1 MSNIEKIKA
10 EIERLYDGEAPKH
23 DQQCEFEDGYFT
35 GIATIS
41 KFIDSLPDEEPSKD
55 LEEEIERYFYYE
67 YTDNTPNEAIARHF
81 AEWGRKQV
89 LQEIYDGKIHPV
101 DSITAAWL

>member
-1 MSNIEKIKA
+1 MSSIKETIKA

-41 KFIDSLPDEEPSKD
+41 KFIDSLPDNDSLDESKIASKD
-55 LEEEIERYFYYE
+55 IEEEMDRMWLNWCEDVDYLSYLS
-67 YTDNTPNEAIARHF
+67 IARYF
-81 AEWGRKQV
+81 AEWGAKH
-89 LQEIYDGKIHPV
+89 LK
-101 DSITAAWL
+101 